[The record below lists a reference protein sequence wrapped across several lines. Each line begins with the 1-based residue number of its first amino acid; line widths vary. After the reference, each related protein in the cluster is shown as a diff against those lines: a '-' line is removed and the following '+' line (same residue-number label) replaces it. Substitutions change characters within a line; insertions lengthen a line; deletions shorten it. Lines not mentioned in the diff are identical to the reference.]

1 MRLPKYK
8 VIFRY
13 KNITLWKYNKV
24 LTGKLTSRKWLDL
37 NNKKFRRHFKG
48 NAYYICHYKKLK
60 IERIYYF
67 KFINKQIL
75 RKYFSNYKEYNFK
88 KYLLQNYLNF
98 EKRLDFNIYKAH
110 FVKSLYES
118 RFFIVK
124 GFILVNNR
132 KITTFNYLLKKND
145 KVEINPKFFNLVLNS
160 INFLNFNNIYYI
172 KNLEID
178 YKTLSFIFLDKK
190 EFYILNYRN
199 FFKHIYCLHHNKF
212 QFLKKYENVN
222 NELETKYI
230 KNNIFYNNNK
240 YIRNPKL
247 NNFFKFF
254 DYILKYYVFL
264 DKKHIFLK
272 KRNYR
277 KFFLTNYESK
287 ILIKFLKKKYNNFYF
302 RNILLKR
309 IFNYKYN
316 YLYFINN
323 IFPNFYNFENINY
336 ILNNNFKNI
345 MINSNITNINFQYFK
360 YYYNIIFKYYI
371 YLLQNYYIY
380 FDNIKLNYTS
390 FNNYNHIIFFNL
402 HIFKILYLKNKLNNY
417 YLINY
422 NKILNLNNNQIN
434 NKFKILKYKYIKHF
448 TVKVPYNRKK
458 IHYYL
463 TNNSYI
469 NFLYYISSKNF
480 RLKYYKYTWNKHIQN
495 LKKYDILKKFS
506 NSFIYK
512 YYNISKFGIYPKLY
526 TKRYIFSNLIYNK
539 NLTIKY
545 NINKKNSKFNRHLR
559 FLLKNHLYLSVTSDI
574 YKFVY
579 NFVIQSQVLE
589 KNQLK
594 NNFFMLNSLIKDL
607 NLNKK
612 IYKDILKNLKLQY
625 YILNNNKNFNY
636 NINIKNLYLLINLIK
651 FYKKNIY
658 DYNLKHNNYFTVL
671 YKSSLK
677 RNKYRFFNY
686 SIFVRRRDRILIE
699 PIEKRINIYI
709 KYNKPKLI
717 LSSNLRKYFLI
728 NQNVKKKKVK
738 FFCSNLK
745 FKKLNKQLNKYK
757 QNFVI
762 KKTKQNLNY
771 IFNLNIIDSN
781 FKFNDSL
788 FFKDLF
794 LNLTTRKLNV
804 LYNLLRFNKFN
815 KNILIN
821 FNTKNLIF
829 NKNNKLFIR
838 QNDKNNHLKYYY
850 FLSYNN
856 IYKYNQNLKKYV
868 IVRKLNTSF
877 KIQKNKD
884 LKFYNLNLNNNKLKY
899 KTNYYIFKN
908 FRIKKNIY
916 NKKYII
922 LSNNKLF
929 NQNKFNNKIYNPYSS
944 KYFYK
949 FNKNIINIYFYYSF
963 FYRKYKII
971 KYIFNNYIFKE
982 YLNILDNYIIN
993 NISIKNYNYSYIKQ
1007 LYFNLLYSEI
1017 FNFKKYDY
1025 LFKNNFKYSRKLKII
1040 INYLILINRF
1050 YK

>member
-13 KNITLWKYNKV
+13 KNITLWRYNKV

-37 NNKKFRRHFKG
+37 NNKKFRRHFRG

-88 KYLLQNYLNF
+88 KYLLKNYLNL
-98 EKRLDFNIYKAH
+98 ERRLDFNIYKAH

-118 RFFIVK
+118 RFFIIK
-124 GFILVNNR
+124 GFVLVNNK

-145 KVEINPKFFNLVLNS
+145 KIEINSKFFNLVFNS
-160 INFLNFNNIYYI
+160 IDFLNISNIYYI

-178 YKTLSFIFLDKK
+178 YKTLSFIFLDNKD
-190 EFYILNYRN
+190 FYMLNYKN

-212 QFLKKYENVN
+212 QFLRKYENVN
-222 NELETKYI
+222 NQLETKFVRR
-230 KNNIFYNNNK
+230 NNYNNK
-240 YIRNPKL
+240 HFKSPKL

-254 DYILKYYVFL
+254 DYVLKYYIFL

-272 KRNYR
+272 KKNYR

-287 ILIKFLKKKYNNFYF
+287 ILIRFLKKKYNNFYF
-302 RNILLKR
+302 RNILLR
-309 IFNYKYN
+309 RVFNYKYN

-336 ILNNNFKNI
+336 VLNNNFKNI
-345 MINSNITNINFQYFK
+345 KTTLDITNINFQYFR
-360 YYYNIIFKYYI
+360 YYYNLIFKYYI

-380 FDNIKLNYTS
+380 FDNIKLNNIS
-390 FNNYNHIIFFNL
+390 FNSYNSIIFFNL

-417 YLINY
+417 YIINY

-448 TVKVPYNRKK
+448 TIKVPYNRKK

-480 RLKYYKYTWNKHIQN
+480 RLRYYKYTWNKHIQY
-495 LKKYDILKKFS
+495 LKKYDILRKFS

-512 YYNISKFGIYPKLY
+512 YYNISKFGVYPKLY
-526 TKRYIFSNLIYNK
+526 TKHYIFSGLVYNK
-539 NLTIKY
+539 NITKKY
-545 NINKKNSKFNRHLR
+545 NNSYKKKFKLNKHLR
-559 FLLKNHLYLSVTSDI
+559 FLLKKHLYLSVTSDI

-579 NFVIQSQVLE
+579 DFIIQSQNLE

-612 IYKDILKNLKLQY
+612 VYKNILKNLKLQY
-625 YILNNNKNFNY
+625 YILNNNNNLNY
-636 NINIKNLYLLINLIK
+636 NTNIKNIYLLINLIK
-651 FYKKNIY
+651 FYKKYIY
-658 DYNLKHNNYFTVL
+658 NYNLKHNNYFTIL

-677 RNKYRFFNY
+677 RNKYRSFNY

-709 KYNKPKLI
+709 KYNKPKLF

-728 NQNVKKKKVK
+728 NQNIKKSSVK
-738 FFCSNLK
+738 FFYSNLK
-745 FKKLNKQLNKYK
+745 LKKLNKQLNKYK

-762 KKTKQNLNY
+762 RKTKQDLNY
-771 IFNLNIIDSN
+771 VFNLNVIDSN

-794 LNLTTRKLNV
+794 LNLTTRKLNI
-804 LYNLLRFNKFN
+804 LYNLIKFN
-815 KNILIN
+815 EINKSKLVN

-829 NKNNKLFIR
+829 YKNNNILSIQRKNKNN
-838 QNDKNNHLKYYY
+838 NLKYYY
-850 FLSYNN
+850 FLFYNN

-868 IVRKLNTSF
+868 IIRKLDVNL
-877 KIQKNKD
+877 KIRKTKD
-884 LKFYNLNLNNNKLKY
+884 LKFYKLNNNRLKY
-899 KTNYYIFKN
+899 KINY
-908 FRIKKNIY
+908 FRIKRNIY
-916 NKKYII
+916 NKKYMM
-922 LSNNKLF
+922 LSNFKLF
-929 NQNKFNNKIYNPYSS
+929 NQKRFNNKIYNPYLS
-944 KYFYK
+944 KHFLE
-949 FNKNIINIYFYYSF
+949 FNKNIFNIYLYYSF

-993 NISIKNYNYSYIKQ
+993 NVSIKNYNYSYIKQ
-1007 LYFNLLYSEI
+1007 LYFNLLYSEL